1 MENASKALLMAGG
14 ILIAILIVSI
24 AVYMFATY
32 SKVGT
37 SYGDTMD
44 SNEKIKFNTNFTK
57 FEGRNDINAQE
68 IVSLVNFV
76 KNYKE
81 TSQIE
86 ITIKAPGLNENE
98 LIDFI
103 RNNSSKKFKCEY
115 IGFDSNG
122 IVDEIR
128 FQYL

>member
-1 MENASKALLMAGG
+1 MKIHKK

-44 SNEKIKFNTNFTK
+44 SNDKIKFNTNFTK

-103 RNNSSKKFKCEY
+103 RNNSS
-115 IGFDSNG
+115 NG